1 MPLRASRHE
10 LAGGLAGHVFGKM
23 QSSDQKLMTACYS
36 DWQICQSRTYSSTTT
51 MRAYRNYRQF
61 SSAICGA
68 SMGWRSLSLV
78 MHAHKTQQSRADIL
92 GQFMILGASG
102 VAPTTLDQIA
112 KAGLKKGKE
121 NSNDT
126 GD

>member
-1 MPLRASRHE
+1 MPLRVSRHE

-61 SSAICGA
+61 SGYL
-68 SMGWRSLSLV
+68 RSKHGLAKSV
-78 MHAHKTQQSRADIL
+78 IGDARA
-92 GQFMILGASG
+92 QNPA
-102 VAPTTLDQIA
+102 V
-112 KAGLKKGKE
+112 KG
-121 NSNDT
+121 
-126 GD
+126 